1 MHFKVVPTDMG
12 VIISYNVMI
21 YNTLFQDKLSQIKDT
36 GLTQNEEATR
46 EAIVPMVYSESL
58 QDAVSNLSTSI
69 DKLLLPMLKKRLV
82 TTMEYFW
89 LRQIFCPGEKVK
101 ELYEVFLP
109 QKGVKGLKGFMEV
122 LQDVGRKVPK
132 YQNHRDLLKSSLQAH
147 LSKF

>member
-1 MHFKVVPTDMG
+1 MF
-12 VIISYNVMI
+12 

-36 GLTQNEEATR
+36 GLTQSEKAAR

-58 QDAVSNLSTSI
+58 PDAVSNLSMSI
-69 DKLLLPMLKKRLV
+69 NKLLLPMLKKRLV

-109 QKGVKGLKGFMEV
+109 QKGVKGLKGFMKV
-122 LQDVGRKVPK
+122 LQDVGRKMPK